1 MKDLIIPDSVY
12 PYLRVQKGEINHIE
26 DRKEF
31 EAAYNN
37 GLCDLFNAMLPH
49 IPKDMKSSLD
59 IGSGMGGID
68 ILLQRHFNHKVFLLD
83 GVSDLPVC
91 VKHDIPFNNSRI
103 TESFF
108 FENNCHAINSYWDPK
123 IKHFTEAVL
132 KKGDLYKYDLILSVG
147 SYCFHYSPLLYL
159 DFVKA
164 SCHKDT
170 VLIFDVR
177 NRHAD
182 WLEILRENFTEVA
195 VLVESEKFTKRVFKA
210 KC

>member
-26 DRKEF
+26 DRAEF
-31 EAAYNN
+31 EAAYNK
-37 GLCDLFNAMLPH
+37 GLQELFNVMLPY
-49 IPKDMKSSLD
+49 IPKKIKSSLD

-68 ILLQRHFNHKVFLLD
+68 ILLNLHFEQDVYLLD
-83 GVSDLPVC
+83 AKQTDPVC
-91 VKHDIPFNNSRI
+91 EKHDKPFNSFK
-103 TESFF
+103 ESLNFF
-108 FENNCHAINSYWDPK
+108 HANDSDFSGYFDANNEKTRSQQK
-123 IKHFTEAVL
+123 RKF
-132 KKGDLYKYDLILSVG
+132 DLILSVG
-147 SYCFHYSPLLYL
+147 SYCFHYSPEVYL

-177 NRHAD
+177 NRHTD
-182 WLEILRENFTEVA
+182 WLEILRENFTEIA
-195 VLVESEKFTKRVFKA
+195 VILESEKFTKRVFKA